1 MRSHR
6 VPLAAAALA
15 IAFGAGD
22 AFAQFD
28 DIVIFGDS
36 SVDAGFFNGARF
48 TVNPGLVFP
57 QVLGQ
62 RYGIAVTSVSQGG
75 HDYAAGGARVALVPG
90 YPAFPPTGSA
100 PPLTTQLDTF
110 LAGRSSLDRNAIYI
124 VSIGYNDIF
133 TNLEAA
139 ALGQITA
146 DQAQAAIAQ
155 AAIQAGQQMA
165 RLTAAG
171 ARYVVVPNLYDLGV
185 SPGGRANPTAPLTAV
200 SSLFNT
206 TLATTLAQAGGEY
219 VLVNTRLLFDEVLA
233 NPEAYGFHNVT
244 QPACTVPASLLCS
257 GATLVSPD
265 AAQTYLFADS
275 AHFTP
280 GAYAITADAVAS
292 MLEGPAKIGV
302 LAEAPLAVERA
313 TFRAIDGRMISA
325 LDAPASGSR
334 FEGWVSYDY
343 GRNDFDGHF
352 VSGNA
357 DVNTVAAGFDV
368 KVSEPLLVGAA
379 ASYADNRGDFGAS
392 SGGYT
397 LKETTGTLYAGY
409 GGGPWYVGATLGAG
423 DLDFSDVHRDFDLGP
438 ASRSERSEPRGWH
451 AMASVLGGYWFDYA
465 SVLHGP
471 FVRLAYQ
478 KIRVKSFTEQSG
490 DSTALAF
497 GEQTRK
503 SLVSRLGWQAS
514 GQIGRVRPF
523 ARIAWDHEGEDDARF
538 VSASSATLGGSYAV
552 PTVQP
557 DSSYVEYLLGAS
569 TEFGKITAYVMGSAT
584 SGRSDGDA
592 YGITVGVRAPL

>member
-6 VPLAAAALA
+6 VPLAAAAMA
-15 IAFGAGD
+15 FAFGGGNAS
-22 AFAQFD
+22 AQYD

-36 SVDAGFFNGARF
+36 SVDAGYFNGARF

-75 HDYAAGGARVALVPG
+75 RDYAAGGARVALLPG

-110 LAGRSSLDRNAIYI
+110 LAGRGALDPNAIYV
-124 VSIGYNDIF
+124 VSSGYNDIF

-139 ALGQITA
+139 GAGQITPA
-146 DQAQAAIAQ
+146 QAQAAIGQ
-155 AAIQAGQQMA
+155 AAVQAGQQIT

-171 ARYVVVPNLYDLGV
+171 ARYVVVLNVYDLGQ
-185 SPGGRANPTAPLTAV
+185 SPGGRANPAAPLTDA

-206 TLATTLAQAGGEY
+206 TLATTLAQAGGQY
-219 VLVNTRLLFDEVLA
+219 VLVNTRLLFQETMADPA
-233 NPEAYGFHNVT
+233 AFGFSNVT
-244 QPACTVPASLLCS
+244 QPACTVPSLLCT
-257 GATLVSPD
+257 ANTLVSPD
-265 AAQTYLFADS
+265 AAQTYLFADG
-275 AHFTP
+275 AHPTP
-280 GAYAITADAVAS
+280 AGHAIMADAVAS

-325 LDAPASGSR
+325 LDAPASGGR

-343 GRNDFDGHF
+343 GGNDFDGHF

-368 KVSEPLLVGAA
+368 KVSERLLVGAA

-423 DLDFSDVHRDFDLGP
+423 HLDFSDVHRDFDLGP

-451 AMASVLGGYWFDYA
+451 AMASVLGGYWFDYG

-478 KIRVKSFTEQSG
+478 KIRVKSFTEQSS

-497 GEQTRK
+497 GEQNRK
-503 SLVSRLGWQAS
+503 SLVSTLGWQAT
-514 GQIGRVRPF
+514 GQIGRMRPF
-523 ARIAWDHEGEDDARF
+523 ARVAWDHEGEDDARF
-538 VSASSATLGGSYAV
+538 VSASSVTLGGSYAV

-557 DSSYVEYLLGAS
+557 DNSYVQYLLGAS
-569 TEFGKITAYVMGSAT
+569 TEFGKITGYVMGSAT
-584 SGRSDGDA
+584 SGRSDGNA
-592 YGITVGVRAPL
+592 YGITVGVRVPL

>member
-15 IAFGAGD
+15 FALGAGN

-28 DIVIFGDS
+28 DIVVFGDS
-36 SVDAGFFNGARF
+36 SVDAGYFNGARF

-57 QVLGQ
+57 QLLGE
-62 RYGIAVTSVSQGG
+62 RYGIAVTSISQGG
-75 HDYAAGGARVALVPG
+75 HDYAVGGARVALLPG

-110 LAGRSSLDRNAIYI
+110 LAGRGALDPNAIYV

-133 TNLEAA
+133 TGMEAA
-139 ALGQITA
+139 LLGQITA

-155 AAIQAGQQMA
+155 AAAQAGQQIE
-165 RLTAAG
+165 RLSAVG
-171 ARYVVVPNLYDLGV
+171 ARYVVVPNLYDLGA
-185 SPGGRANPTAPLTAV
+185 SPAGHAIPAAPWSAF

-206 TLATTLAQAGGEY
+206 TLATTLAQAGGQY
-219 VLVNTRLLFDEVLA
+219 VLVNVRLLLDEVLA
-233 NPEAYGFHNVT
+233 NPGAYGFRNVT
-244 QPACTVPASLLCS
+244 QPACTVPSLLCT
-257 GATLVSPD
+257 ANTLVSPD
-265 AAQTYLFADS
+265 AAQTHLFADDV
-275 AHFTP
+275 HLTP
-280 GAYAITADAVAS
+280 PAYAIMADAVAS

-357 DVNTVAAGFDV
+357 DVNTLAAGFDV
-368 KVSEPLLVGAA
+368 KVSERLLVGAA

-423 DLDFSDVHRDFDLGP
+423 DLDFSDVHRDFGLGP

-451 AMASVLGGYWFDYA
+451 AMASVLGGYWFDYGN
-465 SVLHGP
+465 VLHGP

-478 KIRVKSFTEQSG
+478 KIRVKSFTEQSS

-503 SLVSRLGWQAS
+503 SLVSTLGWQAS

-523 ARIAWDHEGEDDARF
+523 GRIAWDHEGEDDARF
-538 VSASSATLGGSYAV
+538 VSASSVTLGGSYAV
-552 PTVQP
+552 PTIQP
-557 DSSYVEYLLGAS
+557 DDSYVEYLLGAS
-569 TEFGKITAYVMGSAT
+569 TEFGKVTAYAMASAT
-584 SGRSDGDA
+584 SGRSDGNA
-592 YGITVGVRAPL
+592 YGITVGVRVPL